1 MAIDTSDALEQSA
14 ETPTAPKPPTAQTA
28 LCHPNAAPATGS
40 ITAPAATDTSTSGD
54 CVAQSV
60 DDRDLLHR
68 ETSHTGHVAVN
79 ETAASQH
86 TPAIRPAHRILITA
100 ITDRIAQ
107 QRLTAAQTATALH
120 LTGPRATRLLL
131 GDADEFS
138 LDELASML
146 PALEL
151 TIQVVSA
158 SHRQPGR
165 SQAFTTNH

>member
-1 MAIDTSDALEQSA
+1 MAIDTSDALEQPA
-14 ETPTAPKPPTAQTA
+14 EMPTTPKPPTAQTA
-28 LCHPNAAPATGS
+28 LCRPHAVPTGS

-60 DDRDLLHR
+60 DDRDLSHR
-68 ETSHTGHVAVN
+68 VTIHTGHVAIN

-86 TPAIRPAHRILITA
+86 APVIRPAHRILITA

-107 QRLTAAQTATALH
+107 QRLTAAQTASALH

-138 LDELASML
+138 LDELANML
-146 PALEL
+146 PALDL

-158 SHRQPGR
+158 SRRQPGR
-165 SQAFTTNH
+165 AGAAA